1 MDEETALMGD
11 KSGEES
17 GEVSESEIDGRRKK
31 DGEDKDESDEEL
43 INL

>member
-1 MDEETALMGD
+1 MEDR
-11 KSGEES
+11 SGEES
-17 GEVSESEIDGRRKK
+17 GEVSESEIDKRPK